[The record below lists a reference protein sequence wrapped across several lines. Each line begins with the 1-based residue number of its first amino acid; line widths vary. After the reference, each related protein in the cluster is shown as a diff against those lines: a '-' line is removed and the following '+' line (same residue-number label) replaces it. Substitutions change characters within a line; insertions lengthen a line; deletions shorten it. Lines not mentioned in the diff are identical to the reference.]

1 MSSGFNLNINLK
13 RLGNIFRSLRYR
25 NYRLYFAGQSV
36 SLIGTWIQRI
46 ALPWLVYRLT
56 DSPFMLGV
64 VAFASQIPTLFIA
77 PFAGVLVDR
86 WNRYYMLITTQVLLM
101 IQAVILTVIFF
112 TEVIKIWH
120 IVLLGTFV
128 GFVNAFDMP
137 TRQSLVVDLVED
149 RDDLG
154 NAIALNSS
162 MVNSA
167 RLIGPSIAGVIIA
180 VTNEGVCFLL
190 NAVSYFFVIV
200 SLLFMRI
207 PIRIRKSTKSQPFK
221 EFKEG
226 FKYVFGFPP
235 IRAIILML
243 ALMSFMGMSY
253 TVLMPVF
260 AKEVLHGGSHTY
272 GFLMG
277 ASGVGALIGALYLAS
292 RKNITGLWKIVPM
305 SAAIF
310 GCGLVIFSL
319 TRTLYFSI
327 MLMFAAGLGMIMQMA
342 SSNTIIQTMI
352 DDDKRGRVMSF
363 YIIAFI
369 GTAPFGSLLAGGLAK
384 IIGAPYTIMIGGIAC
399 ILGATVFTRKLS
411 GLKKLVR
418 PIYVK
423 LGIIPEVASG
433 IQSATELTL
442 PPEK

>member
-1 MSSGFNLNINLK
+1 
-13 RLGNIFRSLRYR
+13 
-25 NYRLYFAGQSV
+25 
-36 SLIGTWIQRI
+36 
-46 ALPWLVYRLT
+46 
-56 DSPFMLGV
+56 
-64 VAFASQIPTLFIA
+64 
-77 PFAGVLVDR
+77 
-86 WNRYYMLITTQVLLM
+86 
-101 IQAVILTVIFF
+101 
-112 TEVIKIWH
+112 
-120 IVLLGTFV
+120 
-128 GFVNAFDMP
+128 
-137 TRQSLVVDLVED
+137 
-149 RDDLG
+149 
-154 NAIALNSS
+154 
-162 MVNSA
+162 
-167 RLIGPSIAGVIIA
+167 
-180 VTNEGVCFLL
+180 
-190 NAVSYFFVIV
+190 
-200 SLLFMRI
+200 
-207 PIRIRKSTKSQPFK
+207 
-221 EFKEG
+221 
-226 FKYVFGFPP
+226 
-235 IRAIILML
+235 
-243 ALMSFMGMSY
+243 MSFMGMSY

-277 ASGVGALIGALYLAS
+277 ASGVGALVGALYLAS
-292 RKNITGLWKIVPM
+292 RKNITGLWKIVPV

-327 MLMFAAGLGMIMQMA
+327 ILMFAAGLGMIMQMA

-399 ILGATVFTRKLS
+399 ILGAAVFTRKLS